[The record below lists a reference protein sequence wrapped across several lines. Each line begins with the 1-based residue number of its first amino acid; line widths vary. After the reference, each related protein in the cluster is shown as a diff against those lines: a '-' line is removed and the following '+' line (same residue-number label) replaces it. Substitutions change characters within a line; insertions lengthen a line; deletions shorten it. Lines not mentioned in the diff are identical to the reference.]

1 VRKWNFLRGVFAL
14 SSLLRLAAQ
23 DPSSYSALAA
33 DRLQRAQENQAHIQA
48 LVDNGTLAP
57 SMLLQAREQVADVQD
72 QATLSATLYSETKL
86 QDLTTEQAT
95 AMVEA
100 AERRRDRQA
109 SRLAELQKLLQQGI
123 IARAEM
129 GNVENELAMRQHVVD
144 LAHNR
149 VTLLEQLR
157 QMASEEQRLEHSAH
171 AGTMEAS
178 LIRYDGKAPFSVNDL
193 PAIEKAF
200 ELRFHRSLPVSAMG
214 QSVVHQTMGLD
225 HRNRVDVALNPELPE
240 GLWLRQYLEAH
251 KMPYLAFRNAVT
263 GAATGAHIH
272 IGPGSSRLKAAL
284 LPHPPVG

>member
-1 VRKWNFLRGVFAL
+1 MRGVLAVF
-14 SSLLRLAAQ
+14 SLLRLGAQ
-23 DPSSYSALAA
+23 APPPDASSYSALAA
-33 DRLQRAQENQAHIQA
+33 DRLQRAQENQARIQA
-48 LVDNGTLAP
+48 LVDNGTLPP
-57 SMLLQAREQVADVQD
+57 SLLLQAKEQVADVQD

-86 QDLTTEQAT
+86 QDLTTEQAA

-109 SRLAELQKLLQQGI
+109 RRLAELQTLLEQGI

-129 GNVENELAMRQHVVD
+129 ANVESELAMRQHVVD
-144 LAHNR
+144 LARNR
-149 VTLLEQLR
+149 VTLLEELR
-157 QMASEEQRLEHSAH
+157 QMATAEEQRLEHNAH
-171 AGTMEAS
+171 SGTMEAS
-178 LIRYDGKAPFSVNDL
+178 LIRYDGKAAFSVNDL

-214 QSVVHQTMGLD
+214 QSLVHQTMGLD

-251 KMPYLAFRNAVT
+251 KLPYLAFRNAVA

-272 IGPGSSRLKAAL
+272 IGTGSSRLKVAV